1 MKNLWL
7 GVSFAAALFAGLPI
21 AGAQEEA
28 PQEDTN
34 KAETIVS
41 GWVTRCAAAE
51 RNTKSDCSVERSIA
65 LQQTG
70 QLLAKL
76 TIQVPGKTLQPALVL
91 QTPHGIFL
99 PAGIDLQTDDGEVKR
114 LVLNTCDANGCYA
127 ATDLTP
133 GALDEMVKG
142 ANLKI
147 SFQNLAKSTIAVS
160 VPLKGFTA
168 AYNKVK

>member
-1 MKNLWL
+1 MKSWWRSCWFVAVFL
-7 GVSFAAALFAGLPI
+7 SGLPI
-21 AGAQEEA
+21 AIAQEQTPKDE
-28 PQEDTN
+28 PT
-34 KAETIVS
+34 KAETIIS
-41 GWVTRCAAAE
+41 GWVTRCAASE

-70 QLLAKL
+70 QLLAKM
-76 TIQVPGKTLQPALVL
+76 TIRVPGKTLQPALVL

-99 PAGIDLQTDDGEVKR
+99 PAGVEVQTDEGEVKK

-127 ATDLTP
+127 ATELTP
-133 GALDEMVKG
+133 GALDDMIKG

-147 SFQNLAKSTIAVS
+147 SFQNLAKDTIAVS
-160 VPLKGFTA
+160 VPLKGFTS